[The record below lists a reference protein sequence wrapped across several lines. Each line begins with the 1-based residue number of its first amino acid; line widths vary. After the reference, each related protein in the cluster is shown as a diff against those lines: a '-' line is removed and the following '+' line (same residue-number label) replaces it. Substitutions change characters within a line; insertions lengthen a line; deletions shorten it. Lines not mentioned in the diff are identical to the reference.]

1 MIISFEA
8 SANIDTTLFGY
19 FSMQYD
25 PEFFND
31 IKENL
36 TEISKKD
43 TLTFKLDP
51 EEIKLLQGSYDNVR
65 RIISLPDVEHNKVT
79 SVFRRNFDT
88 SVFKIFK
95 NAKLHIDRDYFYFTG
110 HYENKDGT
118 KPVEFQS
125 LNFDARFIDNLQK
138 VYAKQEIVVN
148 QTMTSQVW
156 IYFSKTGIG
165 YEMTGTDV
173 ISGIDAFLN
182 IDGTYLVEYSY
193 SDLMNDMHFFIYEW
207 DNSQKKRRTV
217 FESYQK
223 ELVLMGM
230 AKHIDKLPS
239 DVKLKILTMYV
250 NDDEEL
256 ELEKNAN
263 S

>member
-1 MIISFEA
+1 
-8 SANIDTTLFGY
+8 
-19 FSMQYD
+19 
-25 PEFFND
+25 
-31 IKENL
+31 
-36 TEISKKD
+36 
-43 TLTFKLDP
+43 
-51 EEIKLLQGSYDNVR
+51 
-65 RIISLPDVEHNKVT
+65 
-79 SVFRRNFDT
+79 
-88 SVFKIFK
+88 
-95 NAKLHIDRDYFYFTG
+95 
-110 HYENKDGT
+110 
-118 KPVEFQS
+118 
-125 LNFDARFIDNLQK
+125 
-138 VYAKQEIVVN
+138 
-148 QTMTSQVW
+148 MTSQVW

-165 YEMTGTDV
+165 YEMAGTDV
-173 ISGIDAFLN
+173 ISGIDALLN
-182 IDGTYLVEYSY
+182 VDGAYLVEYSY

-230 AKHIDKLPS
+230 AKHIEKLPS